1 MIDPRLR
8 KLAEILVRYSTRV
21 KPGDWVHIESSP
33 LALPLVRE
41 TIALVLEAGGNPTV
55 NLAQNTFDDIFFAR
69 ASEEQ
74 LKWVSPLELLA
85 IQKADVL
92 IIIRAPENTRA
103 LSSVPP
109 EKQQIQQAAYRE
121 WMSTYMQRSASG
133 ELHWVLTDYP
143 CPALA
148 QEADLSLAAFEDF
161 IFGATF
167 ADQEDPVAC
176 WQKVYDHQARL
187 IQWLTGKETITI
199 RSPHAD
205 LTLSIKGRRFLNSAG
220 DRNMP
225 SGEIFTSP
233 VENSVNGWVYFT
245 YPAIVHGREVEGVRL
260 EFKEGRVVNAT
271 ARKNEDYLHQML
283 AVDQGAHFLGELGIG
298 TNYGIQRFT
307 KSILYD
313 EKIGGSFH
321 LALGNGFPEAGGT
334 NQSSLHWDLICDA
347 HENSEMRADGELF
360 YQNGQFCI

>member
-21 KPGDWVHIESSP
+21 KPGDWVHIDSSP

-41 TIALVLEAGGNPTV
+41 TMALVLEAGGNPTV
-55 NLAQNTFDDIFFAR
+55 SLTQGILDDVLFAH
-69 ASEEQ
+69 AAEEQ
-74 LKWVSPLELLA
+74 LKWVSPLELLT

-92 IIIRAPENTRA
+92 IGIRASENTRA
-103 LSSVPP
+103 LSNVLP
-109 EKQQIQQAAYRE
+109 EKQQIQHVAYRE

-133 ELHWVLTDYP
+133 DLRWVITEYP

-148 QEADLSLAAFEDF
+148 QEADLGLTEFEDF
-161 IFGATF
+161 IFKATF

-187 IQWLTGKETITI
+187 IQWLAGKETITI

-205 LTLSIKGRRFLNSAG
+205 LTLSIRGRRFMNSAG
-220 DRNMP
+220 DKNMP

-233 VENSVNGWVYFT
+233 VEDSANGWVDFT
-245 YPAIVHGREVEGVRL
+245 YPAIVHGREVEGVHL
-260 EFKEGRVVNAT
+260 EFKEGRVVSAT
-271 ARKNEDYLHQML
+271 ARKNEDYLRQML
-283 AVDQGAHFLGELGIG
+283 EVDEGAHFLGELGIG

-321 LALGNGFPEAGGT
+321 LALGNGFPEAGGS

-347 HENSEMRADGELF
+347 RENSEMRADGEPF